1 MYQASKRLQAIRRQL
16 KQMDEQ
22 YRNAIDEF
30 EPVTTAES
38 QVCSEKRIDNAHKI
52 DEARGSSVGYSTAMN
67 VDSQEEQVSSSMNI
81 GADLECFVDCSSSE
95 VAGIPLSEELRCAIS
110 NMEDLDDVENLIG
123 NMMSS
128 VQVDTS
134 YDEDLESVVE
144 QTGSLVNASS
154 TDIHHTSDPN
164 NEVENPA
171 QGNRMFSSIREE
183 ENWKKERKKK
193 DNHNIIERR
202 RRYNINDRIKELATL
217 LPASIPHDLKQNKGS
232 ILKASVEYMK
242 ELMKDKHALKK
253 LEENQKAMNLKYQKL
268 LIKIFQLELKLKLY
282 GLSEDLEHSRVK
294 KKKKPQKRISEIN
307 TMVEDLVKQGMPELL
322 EQTPN
327 ISIPPCKKTKN
338 EGWLSNDDQKV
349 IPSVKIGLRQ
359 HLNKRMSTGGQI
371 CQQTNDNMFYV
382 KSTNAQH
389 LQKQK
394 KEKISAPSH
403 SFDRSTDRADELH
416 DSVSFEYILK
426 KDSVNNSGGNDEEE
440 ILELSTEQC
449 SILLDLFENNP
460 SGKAPELNTDCL
472 SNPDNASARE
482 ECISP
487 LTSTCNML
495 ESLLRKQDVVPECS
509 SKSSGLEDS
518 TESMTGLR

>member
-1 MYQASKRLQAIRRQL
+1 
-16 KQMDEQ
+16 
-22 YRNAIDEF
+22 
-30 EPVTTAES
+30 
-38 QVCSEKRIDNAHKI
+38 
-52 DEARGSSVGYSTAMN
+52 
-67 VDSQEEQVSSSMNI
+67 
-81 GADLECFVDCSSSE
+81 
-95 VAGIPLSEELRCAIS
+95 
-110 NMEDLDDVENLIG
+110 
-123 NMMSS
+123 
-128 VQVDTS
+128 
-134 YDEDLESVVE
+134 
-144 QTGSLVNASS
+144 
-154 TDIHHTSDPN
+154 
-164 NEVENPA
+164 
-171 QGNRMFSSIREE
+171 
-183 ENWKKERKKK
+183 
-193 DNHNIIERR
+193 
-202 RRYNINDRIKELATL
+202 
-217 LPASIPHDLKQNKGS
+217 
-232 ILKASVEYMK
+232 MK
-242 ELMKDKHALKK
+242 ELMKDKHTLKK
-253 LEENQKAMNLKYQKL
+253 LEENQKAMNLKHQKL

-307 TMVEDLVKQGMPELL
+307 TMVEDLVKQGMPEVL

-359 HLNKRMSTGGQI
+359 HLSKRMPTGGQN
-371 CQQTNDNMFYV
+371 CQQNNDMFYV

-394 KEKISAPSH
+394 KEEISAPSH
-403 SFDRSTDRADELH
+403 SFDRSTGRADELH

-426 KDSVNNSGGNDEEE
+426 KDSVTNSGGNDEED

-449 SILLDLFENNP
+449 GILLDLFENNA

-472 SNPDNASARE
+472 SNPDNAPARE

-495 ESLLRKQDVVPECS
+495 ESLLRKQDVIPECS